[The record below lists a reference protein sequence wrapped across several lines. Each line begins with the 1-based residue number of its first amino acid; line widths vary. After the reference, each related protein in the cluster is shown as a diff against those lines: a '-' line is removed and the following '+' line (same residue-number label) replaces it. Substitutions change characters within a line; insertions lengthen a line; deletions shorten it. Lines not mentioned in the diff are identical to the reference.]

1 VPDAGLGDGGSS
13 GVTLSGGQWQRV
25 AIARGV
31 VRDRPDLL
39 ILDEPS
45 SALDAEAEHEIH
57 RRLRMLR
64 RDRTSLLISHR
75 LGVVREADLIVVI
88 RDGRVTERGAH
99 DDLMAHGGTYAQLFD
114 LQAAGYR
121 EALA

>member
-1 VPDAGLGDGGSS
+1 M
-13 GVTLSGGQWQRV
+13 TLSGGQWQRV

-45 SALDAEAEHEIH
+45 SALDAEAEHEVH
-57 RRLRMLR
+57 RRLRALR
-64 RDRTSLLISHR
+64 RGRTSLLISHR
-75 LGVVREADLIVVI
+75 LGVVREADVIVVI
-88 RDGRVTERGAH
+88 RDGRVAERGSH
-99 DDLMAHGGTYAQLFD
+99 DGLMADGGTYAHLFD

-121 EALA
+121 EVLT